1 MSDYYEFDETDAFTT
16 GALGQPGQRTFVI
29 QVRAD
34 GSRFTMKCEKQQVA
48 ALSQYIRQL
57 LADAPEVRERPMD
70 EMLQLSQP
78 QEVNFTVGTVGIAY
92 DPRND
97 RMVIQIEELV
107 PFDENEE
114 PIMDAEVTRIRLNI
128 TRGQAVAFCDR
139 ADEVVTA
146 GRPPCIFCGR
156 PMNIDGHMCPRMN

>member
-1 MSDYYEFDETDAFTT
+1 MSDFYEFDETDAFTT

-57 LADAPEVRERPMD
+57 LADAPDVRERPMD
-70 EMLQLSQP
+70 EMLQLSSP
-78 QEVNFTVGTVGIAY
+78 MDVNFTIGTVGIAY

-107 PFDENEE
+107 PFDENDE
-114 PIMDAEVTRIRLNI
+114 PIMDAEVTRIRMQI
-128 TRGQAVAFCDR
+128 TRGQAVAFCDH
-139 ADEVVTA
+139 ADEVVAA
-146 GRPPCIFCGR
+146 GRPPGIFCGR

>member
-70 EMLQLSQP
+70 EMLQLPQP
-78 QEVNFTVGTVGIAY
+78 QEVNFTIGTVGIAY

-128 TRGQAVAFCDR
+128 TRGQAVAFCDH
-139 ADEVVTA
+139 ADEVVAA

>member
-1 MSDYYEFDETDAFTT
+1 MGFYYDFENADAFAT
-16 GALGQPGQRTFVI
+16 GAIGTPGERTFYM

-34 GSRFTMKCEKQQVA
+34 GRTVSVKCEKQQVA

-70 EMLQLSQP
+70 EMLQLSNP
-78 QEVNFTVGTVGIAY
+78 MEVNFTIGTVGIAY

-107 PFDENEE
+107 PFDENDE
-114 PIMDAEVTRIRLNI
+114 PIMDAEVTRIRMNI
-128 TRGQAVAFCDR
+128 TRGQAMAFCDH
-139 ADEVVTA
+139 ADEVVAA

>member
-1 MSDYYEFDETDAFTT
+1 MSDFYEFDETDAFTT

-34 GSRFTMKCEKQQVA
+34 SSRFTMKCEKQQVA

-57 LADAPEVRERPMD
+57 LADAPDVRERPMD
-70 EMLQLSQP
+70 EMLQLSNP
-78 QEVNFTVGTVGIAY
+78 MDVNFTIGTVGIAY

-114 PIMDAEVTRIRLNI
+114 PIMDAEVTRIRMQI
-128 TRGQAVAFCDR
+128 TRGQAVAFCDH
-139 ADEVVTA
+139 ADEVVAA
-146 GRPPCIFCGR
+146 GRPPCIFCGH

>member
-128 TRGQAVAFCDR
+128 TRGQAVAFCDH
-139 ADEVVTA
+139 ADEVVAA
-146 GRPPCIFCGR
+146 GSPPCIFCGR

>member
-1 MSDYYEFDETDAFTT
+1 MGFYYDFENADAFAT
-16 GALGQPGQRTFVI
+16 GAIGQPGDRTFYM

-34 GSRFTMKCEKQQVA
+34 GRTVSVKCEKQQVA

-57 LADAPEVRERPMD
+57 LADAPDVRERPMD
-70 EMLQLSQP
+70 EMLQLSSP
-78 QEVNFTVGTVGIAY
+78 MDVNFTIGTVGIAY
-92 DPRND
+92 DPRSD

-114 PIMDAEVTRIRLNI
+114 PIMDAEVTRIRMQI
-128 TRGQAVAFCDR
+128 TRGQAVAFCDH
-139 ADEVVTA
+139 ADEVVAA

>member
-57 LADAPEVRERPMD
+57 LADAP

-128 TRGQAVAFCDR
+128 TRGQAVAFCDH
-139 ADEVVTA
+139 ADEVVAA

>member
-1 MSDYYEFDETDAFTT
+1 MSDFYEFDETDAFTT

-34 GSRFTMKCEKQQVA
+34 SSRFTMKCEKQQVA

-57 LADAPEVRERPMD
+57 LADAPDVRERPMD
-70 EMLQLSQP
+70 EMLQLSSP
-78 QEVNFTVGTVGIAY
+78 MDVNFTIGTVGIAY

-107 PFDENEE
+107 PFDENDE
-114 PIMDAEVTRIRLNI
+114 PIMDA
-128 TRGQAVAFCDR
+128 
-139 ADEVVTA
+139 
-146 GRPPCIFCGR
+146 
-156 PMNIDGHMCPRMN
+156 

>member
-78 QEVNFTVGTVGIAY
+78 QEVNFTIGTVGIAY

-128 TRGQAVAFCDR
+128 TRGQAVAFCDH
-139 ADEVVTA
+139 ADEVVAT
-146 GRPPCIFCGR
+146 GRPTMHFLWP
-156 PMNIDGHMCPRMN
+156 PHEY